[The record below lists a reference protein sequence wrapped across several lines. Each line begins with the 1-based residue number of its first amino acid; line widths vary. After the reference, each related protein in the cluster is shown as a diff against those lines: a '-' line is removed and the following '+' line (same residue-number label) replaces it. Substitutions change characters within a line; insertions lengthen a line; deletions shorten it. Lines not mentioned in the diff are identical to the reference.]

1 MYLRHDDLFGLV
13 DELLDPLFDFFVGRL
28 VVRNLHDLLS
38 ARLPRFGQPGEVPRP
53 PGVPLCNLSL
63 ALCELLGRTAVLLG
77 RILLVEDARML
88 LELLADL
95 ALGILGE
102 EGRRAGSP

>member
-1 MYLRHDDLFGLV
+1 
-13 DELLDPLFDFFVGRL
+13 
-28 VVRNLHDLLS
+28 
-38 ARLPRFGQPGEVPRP
+38 
-53 PGVPLCNLSL
+53 
-63 ALCELLGRTAVLLG
+63 LCELLGRTAVLLG

-102 EGRRAGSP
+102 EGRQAGTP